1 MLHRFMPPTKP
12 FGDPCIA
19 VVLAKTIADGID
31 YGVMPFLVPINDG
44 VEMYPGVVCR
54 HVFSKFLRPNNS
66 HFDQIPDTAGRYQ
79 PFKSCDNVF

>member
-1 MLHRFMPPTKP
+1 M
-12 FGDPCIA
+12 
-19 VVLAKTIADGID
+19 ADGID

-54 HVFSKFLRPNNS
+54 HVFPKLLRRNCS

-79 PFKSCDNVF
+79 PFKPCNNLFRSRITAPVGSFGEVGQIC